1 MIMKE
6 KLRVAVA
13 MSGGVDSSV
22 AALILQ
28 QQGYIVTSYT
38 MTLGANPELDRSA
51 VESAKTVARKLGIG
65 HHIIDLSSDFK
76 KTIIDYFI
84 SEYIKGKTPN
94 PCALC
99 NRYIKFGKL
108 AEQALSD
115 GNDLF
120 ATGHYARLEKDLST
134 GRIILK
140 KGLCKEKDQS
150 YFLFYLKE
158 EILKNIIFPLGE
170 KMKPETFKIAEQAD
184 LSSRDRPESA
194 DACFLNSHDY
204 RHFLKEHGAV
214 DQPGGILYLDGTPL
228 GKHEGFHNYTIGQ
241 RKGLRIAFKEPL
253 YVVRM
258 DSSKNSLIV
267 GEKEHLF
274 TKTLKIEDINILYSP
289 AGSDFECSVKIRYRH
304 NPANARVSID
314 DQGGAGIEFEIPQR
328 AVTPGQA
335 AVFYQDDILIGGG
348 WIV

>member
-1 MIMKE
+1 MKQN
-6 KLRVAVA
+6 LRVAVA

-28 QQGYIVTSYT
+28 KQGYIVTGYT
-38 MTLGANPELDRSA
+38 MALGANHELDRSA

-65 HHIIDLSSDFK
+65 HHIVDLSSDFK

-94 PCALC
+94 PCAVC
-99 NRYIKFGKL
+99 NRFIKFGKL
-108 AEQALSD
+108 TEQALSD

-120 ATGHYARLEKDLST
+120 ATGHYARLEKEQST

-140 KGLCKEKDQS
+140 KGLDQEKDQS

-158 EILKNIIFPLGE
+158 EILKNIIFPLGDIT
-170 KMKPETFKIAEQAD
+170 KPETLEVARQAG
-184 LSSRDRPESA
+184 LRSTDRPESA
-194 DACFLNSHDY
+194 DACFLNNHDY
-204 RHFLKEHGAV
+204 RHFLKAYGV
-214 DQPGGILYLDGTPL
+214 TDQPGEILYMDGTPL
-228 GKHEGFHNYTIGQ
+228 GKHTGFHNYTIGQ

-258 DSSKNSLIV
+258 DSAKNSLIV

-274 TKTLKIEDINILYSP
+274 TKTLKIEDINMLYPS

-304 NPANARVSID
+304 SPASARVSIND
-314 DQGGAGIEFEIPQR
+314 NGVAGIELEIPQR